1 VSDHNPIFDLD
12 ATLAGIGRTL
22 QDVSR
27 DVRGIDATLAE
38 ASLERCRGA
47 RFALVE
53 RVAADLFARSLESRV
68 VNGMPP
74 MDSGRRIAVDCR
86 RYAEILATELYGLEP
101 EERS

>member
-1 VSDHNPIFDLD
+1 VSEHNPIFDLD

-53 RVAADLFARSLESRV
+53 RVAADIYSRALVSRV
-68 VNGMPP
+68 INGTPP
-74 MDSGRRIAVDCR
+74 MDSGRRIALDCK
-86 RYAEILATELYGLEP
+86 RYAEVLATELYGPEP